1 MALRTI
7 YPCYFDVSLTRKE
20 GRRVAKSEAVP
31 QPNLSRI
38 ARAAKAAG
46 LAVAEEDASKSH
58 PARWFAREG
67 RLVVDFA
74 GSKEEL
80 LHKIASAL

>member
-31 QPNLSRI
+31 QPNLSRL
-38 ARAAKAAG
+38 ARAAKSAG
-46 LAVAEEDASKSH
+46 LTVAEEDVSKSH

-67 RLVVDFA
+67 RLVIDFA

>member
-31 QPNLSRI
+31 QPNLSRL
-38 ARAAKAAG
+38 ARAAKSAG
-46 LAVAEEDASKSH
+46 LTVAEEEASKSH

>member
-7 YPCYFDVSLTRKE
+7 YPCYFDASLTRKE
-20 GRRVAKSEAVP
+20 GRRVSKTDAIE
-31 QPNLSRI
+31 QPNLQRI
-38 ARAAKAAG
+38 SRAAKAAG
-46 LAVAEEDASKSH
+46 LLVAEEDATSSH

-67 RLVVDFA
+67 RMRIEYE

-80 LHKIASAL
+80 LKKISAKL

>member
-38 ARAAKAAG
+38 ARAAKSAG
-46 LAVAEEDASKSH
+46 LTVAEEDASNSH

>member
-38 ARAAKAAG
+38 TRAAKAAD
-46 LAVAEEDASKSH
+46 LSIAEEDASKSH
-58 PARWFAREG
+58 PARWFAKEG

>member
-1 MALRTI
+1 MALRTV

-46 LAVAEEDASKSH
+46 LAVAEENAAASH
-58 PARWFAREG
+58 PARWYAKEG
-67 RLVVDFA
+67 KLVVEFA

>member
-38 ARAAKAAG
+38 TRAAKAAG
-46 LAVAEEDASKSH
+46 LSIAEEDASKSH
-58 PARWFAREG
+58 PARWFAKEG

>member
-31 QPNLSRI
+31 QPNLSRL
-38 ARAAKAAG
+38 ARAAKSAG
-46 LAVAEEDASKSH
+46 ITVAEEDASKFH

>member
-7 YPCYFDVSLTRKE
+7 DPCYFDVSLTRKE

-31 QPNLSRI
+31 QPNLSRL
-38 ARAAKAAG
+38 ARAAKSAG
-46 LAVAEEDASKSH
+46 ITVAEEDTSKSH